1 MLIDK
6 YNTMSYRSL
15 LDPESSWFFFGL
27 DGKMVTFLNSFADGI
42 LGANNLIAGIVD
54 FGLKNLYN
62 KTIFEG
68 QVSTVFKTTSAIWNT
83 MFDTFKILF
92 FAIAMFYV
100 IKDFMTKGIQQA
112 FIRLFIF
119 MAVFGFNSVFFSQ
132 GDMYLKQ
139 ASQLSVSIQD
149 EIVGTAML
157 GIGDADIALIDK
169 ESDDYKKLSPTDKMR
184 EVFFSISVFK
194 PFALVN
200 FGELAFDVGEMGPMP
215 DGQEK
220 PAPMKEKDFDKF
232 LVKSTDVFD
241 KKEQKRIDKNVKE
254 NSSTYPYLTSKSL
267 GNKYAIAIGSLLN
280 TIFFGLIIFF
290 LSLLKFVLEVI
301 VLGLCVLLPISG
313 MLSLLPPFQN
323 ALFKA
328 LGMIIGVF
336 AIKVVAGLGIAI
348 AFLYVGIVDSIIP
361 PTTVVGFF
369 AGLVVKTLLFVI
381 MWKKRDWL
389 VKFMSGGR
397 VNVNTNNKYTKKID
411 KKANELAT
419 KGANKSV
426 ELVKSGASETKS
438 FVSGQADGIKER
450 IQDSGSTIRD
460 QAIVNAAQSIREEEA
475 YYPPEQA
482 KHEEAVYN
490 NVEPYDG
497 NSEDRK
503 EVSGEV
509 GMSQTEFNDTEIPVN
524 SDETGVQLDD
534 AVIDSEN
541 SYEENRIDQTTYL
554 YHDFEEIEEEY
565 DLREIDLED
574 QTVEQNVNLEPF
586 INKDIEDLDFVP
598 ETMQL
603 DQVVEVNT
611 EIEQSLNTD
620 IDVNKELADVGDI
633 DEIT

>member
-1 MLIDK
+1 M
-6 YNTMSYRSL
+6 
-15 LDPESSWFFFGL
+15 LDPESSWFFLGL

-54 FGLKNLYN
+54 YGLKNLYS
-62 KTIFEG
+62 KTIFES
-68 QVSTVFKTTSAIWNT
+68 QVSTVFKTTTAIWNT

-100 IKDFMTKGIQQA
+100 VKDFMTKGIQQA

-119 MAVFGFNSVFFSQ
+119 MAIFGFNSVFFAQ
-132 GDMYLKQ
+132 GDVYLKQ
-139 ASQLSVSIQD
+139 ASQLSNSIQD
-149 EIVGTAML
+149 EIVGTALL
-157 GIGDADIALIDK
+157 GIDNADIALIDK

-184 EVFFSISVFK
+184 EAFFSISVFK

-200 FGELAFDVGEMGPMP
+200 FGELAFDVGEMGPLP
-215 DGQEK
+215 DGQKK

-232 LVKSTDVFD
+232 LVRSTTVYD
-241 KKEQKRIDKNVKE
+241 KDEQGRINDNVKK

-267 GNKYAIAIGSLLN
+267 GNKYAVAIGSLLN
-280 TIFFGLIIFF
+280 TIFFGLVIFF
-290 LSLLKFVLEVI
+290 LSLVKFVLEII

-336 AIKVVAGLGIAI
+336 AIKVVSGLGIAI
-348 AFLYVGIVDSIIP
+348 TFLYVGIVDSIIP
-361 PTTVVGFF
+361 PTTIVGFF
-369 AGLVVKTLLFVI
+369 AGLVVKTLVIVI

-397 VNVNTNNKYTKKID
+397 VNVNTTNKYTKKMD
-411 KKANELAT
+411 KKAKELAT
-419 KGANKSV
+419 NSAHKSV
-426 ELVKSGASETKS
+426 DLVKSGASEAKN

-450 IQDSGSTIRD
+450 IQDSGSSIRD
-460 QAIVNAAQSIREEEA
+460 QAIVNAAQGIREEEKGV
-475 YYPPEQA
+475 YTTDQVQNEDD
-482 KHEEAVYN
+482 VYN

-509 GMSQTEFNDTEIPVN
+509 GMNQTEFGAETE
-524 SDETGVQLDD
+524 T
-534 AVIDSEN
+534 DSEETD
-541 SYEENRIDQTTYL
+541 SKLGRTQLLEESDSLEEDYEENRIDQTTYL

-565 DLREIDLED
+565 VQGDVEIED
-574 QTVEQNVNLEPF
+574 Q
-586 INKDIEDLDFVP
+586 DIEQRVTIEQFGTEDIESIDGTDFVP
-598 ETMQL
+598 ETIEIDTL
-603 DQVVEVNT
+603 VEVNT
-611 EIEQSLNTD
+611 GVDQPLNSEIDS
-620 IDVNKELADVGDI
+620 IKEVVDVGDF
-633 DEIT
+633 DEIS

>member
-6 YNTMSYRSL
+6 YNIMSYRSL
-15 LDPESSWFFFGL
+15 LDPETKWYFVGL

-42 LGANNLIAGIVD
+42 LGTNNLIAGIVD

-68 QVSTVFKTTSAIWNT
+68 QVNTVFKTTSAIWNT

-119 MAVFGFNSVFFSQ
+119 MAIFGFNSVFFSQ

-139 ASQLSVSIQD
+139 VSQLSTSIQD

-241 KKEQKRIDKNVKE
+241 KTEQERIDDNVKE

-280 TIFFGLIIFF
+280 TIFFGLVIFF
-290 LSLLKFVLEVI
+290 LSLLKFVLEII

-328 LGMIIGVF
+328 LGMIIGIF

-348 AFLYVGIVDSIIP
+348 AFLYVGIIDSIIP

-369 AGLVVKTLLFVI
+369 AGLVVKTLVFVI
-381 MWKKRDWL
+381 MWKKRDWV

-397 VNVNTNNKYTKKID
+397 VNVNTNNKYTQKMD
-411 KKANELAT
+411 KKAKELAT
-419 KGANKSV
+419 KGAHKSV
-426 ELVKSGASETKS
+426 DLVKSGASETKS
-438 FVSGQADGIKER
+438 FVSGQTDGIKER
-450 IQDSGSTIRD
+450 IQDSGSSIRD
-460 QAIVNAAQSIREEEA
+460 QSIVNAAQGIREEEGHYA
-475 YYPPEQA
+475 PEQA

-509 GMSQTEFNDTEIPVN
+509 GMSQTEFSDTEIPVN

-534 AVIDSEN
+534 TIMDSEE

-554 YHDFEEIEEEY
+554 YHDFEEVEEEY
-565 DLREIDLED
+565 DPREIDLED
-574 QTVEQNVNLEPF
+574 QIVEQNVSLEPF

-598 ETMQL
+598 ENMQL
-603 DQVVEVNT
+603 DQLVEVNT
-611 EIEQSLNTD
+611 EIEQSLNSGID
-620 IDVNKELADVGDI
+620 INNELTDVGDI
-633 DEIT
+633 DEIS

>member
-6 YNTMSYRSL
+6 YNGMSYRSL

-27 DGKMVTFLNSFADGI
+27 DGKMVTFLNSGVDGI
-42 LGANNLIAGIVD
+42 LGINNLIAGIVD
-54 FGLKNLYN
+54 YGLKNLYS

-68 QVSTVFKTTSAIWNT
+68 QVSTIFKTTSAIWNT

-139 ASQLSVSIQD
+139 ASQLSTSIQD

-232 LVKSTDVFD
+232 LVKSTDIYNQ
-241 KKEQKRIDKNVKE
+241 KEQERIDRNVEKS
-254 NSSTYPYLTSKSL
+254 SSTYPYLTSRSL

-280 TIFFGLIIFF
+280 TIFFGLVIFF
-290 LSLLKFVLEVI
+290 LSLLKFVLEII

-328 LGMIIGVF
+328 LGMIVGIF

-369 AGLVVKTLLFVI
+369 AGLVVKTLVFVI
-381 MWKKRDWL
+381 MWKKRDWV

-397 VNVNTNNKYTKKID
+397 VNVNTNNKHTKSID
-411 KKANELAT
+411 KKAKELAT
-419 KGANKSV
+419 TGAHKSV
-426 ELVKSGASETKS
+426 DLVKSGASETKS

-450 IQDSGSTIRD
+450 IQDSGSSIRD
-460 QAIVNAAQSIREEEA
+460 QAIVNAAQGIREEEGH
-475 YYPPEQA
+475 YTPEQA

-509 GMSQTEFNDTEIPVN
+509 GMSKTEFNDTEIPVN

-534 AVIDSEN
+534 TVMDSED

-554 YHDFEEIEEEY
+554 YHDFEEVEEDY
-565 DLREIDLED
+565 DPREIDLED
-574 QTVEQNVNLEPF
+574 QVVEQNMNLETI
-586 INKDIEDLDFVP
+586 INKEIEDLDFVP
-598 ETMQL
+598 ENIQL
-603 DQVVEVNT
+603 DQLVEVNT
-611 EIEQSLNTD
+611 EIEQTLNSD
-620 IDVNKELADVGDI
+620 IDVNKELTDVGDI
-633 DEIT
+633 DEIS